1 MIYVV
6 TDEQIKQ
13 FVTDRFEDE
22 CARCAFYHN
31 AECNEKDCAEGFLRS
46 NITPFNQEHF
56 SEMSTEILCSL
67 IDALQSEVK
76 NREDNERKKHIERL
90 RQQYKELS
98 QEAYE
103 LGIDLF

>member
-13 FVTDRFEDE
+13 FNADRLEDM
-22 CARCAFYHN
+22 CVHCAFCHK
-31 AECNEKDCAEGFLRS
+31 AGCEGKDCVEGYLRS
-46 NITPFNQEHF
+46 NITPLEQEHF
-56 SEMSTEILCSL
+56 SKMSTEILCSL

-76 NREDNERKKHIERL
+76 NREDDERKKHIERL

-98 QEAYE
+98 QEAKE